1 MMFRTAIFALI
12 AACVAARKSPVPV
25 EDFNIPAQSTIGKRL
40 LTSARRVEQNGN
52 NNDEQEADWLAG
64 YSIKYD
70 SCASLIQVQGGEG
83 GGGDEESLLYTQ
95 NLVKFILCEG
105 NTSGC
110 GNCGNG
116 IASYVVDMREFIEAY
131 TQMKEEQKE
140 QACESIANYCY
151 CDNANDDEVC
161 ENQCYADA
169 GMSDCIQYEGQ
180 EEVEINELLECQAME
195 GGNDNNNGNNNGN
208 GNNYNYGSNSQSYNG
223 VNMNLQ
229 YYLGP
234 TCSTKD
240 GKSIFISAFFDAG
253 CTSAAGSGVY
263 EAFNYGSPLPYE
275 SEPVVALNDCISC
288 LQVDED
294 ENNNNNNNNNNYN
307 YNNNNDNNNNN
318 NNYNNN
324 NYNQDLEVAEICQQ
338 SYEQA
343 AKCENKLDL
352 GQYYYTDIS
361 GCDYINNILPNLQ
374 KATRNIASGSIGSSA
389 VSGSAATAFAVIF
402 GMTTALL
409 GAYAFFLY
417 RKIHRAKVNLAQAE
431 MGMN

>member
-12 AACVAARKSPVPV
+12 AACVTARNSPVPV

-70 SCASLIQVQGGEG
+70 SCASLIQVRGGEN
-83 GGGDEESLLYTQ
+83 GGGDEEGFLYTQ
-95 NLVKFILCEG
+95 NLVKFILCQG
-105 NTSGC
+105 TSGC
-110 GNCGNG
+110 GSCGSG
-116 IASYVVDMREFIEAY
+116 IASYVVDMGEFIAAY
-131 TQMKEEQKE
+131 TEMKEEQKE
-140 QACESIANYCY
+140 QACEMIAEYCY

-169 GMSDCIQYEGQ
+169 GMSDCIEYDDGQ
-180 EEVEINELLECQAME
+180 EEVDINELLECQAME
-195 GGNDNNNGNNNGN
+195 GADGNDNNNNNG
-208 GNNYNYGSNSQSYNG
+208 NYNYGSNNGNYNG
-223 VNMNLQ
+223 VDMYRP

-240 GKSIFISAFFDAG
+240 GKSIFISAFYDAG
-253 CTSAAGSGVY
+253 CTSAAGSGIY
-263 EAFNYGSPLPYE
+263 EAFNYGRSLPYE
-275 SEPVVALNDCISC
+275 SVPVVALNDCISC

-294 ENNNNNNNNNNYN
+294 ANNNNNNNNNYN
-307 YNNNNDNNNNN
+307 YNNNNNNN
-318 NNYNNN
+318 NNN

-338 SYEQA
+338 SYEMA
-343 AKCENKLDL
+343 AKCEKNLDL
-352 GQYYYTDIS
+352 GQYYYTDTT

-374 KATRNIASGSIGSSA
+374 RATRKIASGSIGGSA
-389 VSGSAATAFAVIF
+389 VNGSASTAFAVIF